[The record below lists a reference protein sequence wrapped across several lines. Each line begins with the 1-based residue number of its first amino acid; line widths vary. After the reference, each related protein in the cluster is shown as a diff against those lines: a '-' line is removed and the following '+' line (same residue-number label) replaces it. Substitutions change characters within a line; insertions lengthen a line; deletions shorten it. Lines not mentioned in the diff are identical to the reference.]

1 MSPEDL
7 NTLFKP
13 FYRTSDKAS
22 LDINKDS
29 HGLGLS
35 ICKLLAERMNGSLSV
50 SSTIGMGSTFTF
62 MFTNDINDVE
72 LLKKK

>member
-7 NTLFKP
+7 KTLFKP

-35 ICKLLAERMNGSLSV
+35 ICKLLAERMNGSLSA
-50 SSTIGMGSTFTF
+50 SSTIGLGSIVGTW
-62 MFTNDINDVE
+62 VE
-72 LLKKK
+72 PLNSKCYLWLI